1 MKSFEK
7 FLKEEIDIRKIK
19 GLPEDFIRS
28 AEEEAGKNL
37 GVRPDEERQMMRL
50 GPQIMGLIGDSKRM
64 LTTGP
69 DGRRLTPEQV
79 KERSK
84 KLEDLAKKI
93 VLEEYG
99 DIISTS
105 AAPVELDIKLVTD
118 VISEI
123 PKLRQVPEKPE
134 EPKQEEEE
142 QEEQDQDEEKG
153 ECKECGE
160 EKTECQCEGEEDE
173 VELDFGDAISKKKI
187 LNMISQAAGKS
198 TKDIIR
204 YSETAED
211 GIKKIFGDQI
221 GRQILDIWIQ
231 TSDVAD
237 KMDWVIPVE
246 RKASMMKGAPGGMAG
261 AVELKWENYLTQFV
275 NSDLVLESKQAK
287 KIVIK
292 AVGIDF
298 PMLIHETVKGIYLL
312 LQSAAIKKDKKSAEI
327 IKKATSSFSDEAQD
341 FRYGGLALQML
352 LGFVNKFPE
361 SNRFSQLQA
370 RVFGHLSIDKARAQE
385 LVKSLDKNSEGF
397 KAAKQRA
404 DMAYTD
410 KEFLE
415 IMKSMFS
422 VFDKVERG
430 GKLEFVVNDEKF
442 NKSKAKT
449 EVAKIIAYFVEMQ
462 DKYEAELR
470 EWENEEREREEEMK
484 FRKQQQEEELKEV
497 PDWWKEEGEES
508 AEETG
513 EVDYSKMSQR
523 ELQELI
529 DDALDSGDYE
539 KVKQISAFL
548 KEGKEIY
555 LKELERINEGFNP
568 HTDRK

>member
-7 FLKEEIDIRKIK
+7 FIKEEIDIRKIK

-28 AEEEAGKNL
+28 AEEEAEKNL
-37 GVRPDEERQMMRL
+37 GVRPDDERQMMRL
-50 GPQIMGLIGDSKRM
+50 GPQIMNLIGDSKRI
-64 LTTGP
+64 LTTGV
-69 DGRRLTPEQV
+69 DGRRLTSDQV
-79 KERSK
+79 KDRYR
-84 KLEDLAKKI
+84 KLEELAKKI

-105 AAPVELDIKLVTD
+105 AAPVELDVKLVTD

-123 PKLRQVPEKPE
+123 PKLRQVPQKSE
-134 EPKQEEEE
+134 EPQREQEE
-142 QEEQDQDEEKG
+142 QEENQQEEQENQQEG
-153 ECKECGE
+153 GKEG
-160 EKTECQCEGEEDE
+160 
-173 VELDFGDAISKKKI
+173 VELNLGDSISKKKI

-198 TKDIIR
+198 TKDIIQ
-204 YSETAED
+204 YSETAQE
-211 GIKKIFGDQI
+211 GIKNIFGDQL

-312 LQSAAIKKDKKSAEI
+312 LQSAAIKKDKKTAEI

-352 LGFVNKFPE
+352 LSFVNKFPE
-361 SNRFSQLQA
+361 SNRFTQLQA
-370 RVFGHLSIDKARAQE
+370 RVFGHLSIDKIRAQE
-385 LVKSLDKNSEGF
+385 LTNSLDNNSEGY
-397 KAAKQRA
+397 KSAKERA

-410 KEFLE
+410 RQFLE
-415 IMKSMFS
+415 IMKSIFS
-422 VFDKVERG
+422 VFDKVETD
-430 GKLEFVVNDEKF
+430 GKIEFVVNDEKF
-442 NKSKAKT
+442 NNSKAKA
-449 EVAKIIAYFVEMQ
+449 EVSKIIAYFVEKQ
-462 DKYEAELR
+462 DEYERELR
-470 EWENEEREREEEMK
+470 EWEAEEREREEEIE

-497 PDWWKEEGEES
+497 PEWWKEEGEEKG
-508 AEETG
+508 EETS

-523 ELQELI
+523 ELQSLI
-529 DDALDSGDYE
+529 DDALDTGDYE
-539 KVKQISAFL
+539 KVKAISGFL

-555 LKELERINEGFNP
+555 LKELERINENFNP

>member
-28 AEEEAGKNL
+28 AEEEAQKNL

-50 GPQIMGLIGDSKRM
+50 GPQIMNLIGDSKRL

-69 DGRRLTPEQV
+69 DGRRLTSEQV
-79 KERSK
+79 KERVK
-84 KLEDLAKKI
+84 KLEELAKKI

-134 EPKQEEEE
+134 EPQEEEEE
-142 QEEQDQDEEKG
+142 QEEDQDEEKG

-160 EKTECQCEGEEDE
+160 EKTECQCEGEKDE

-198 TKDIIR
+198 TKDIIQ
-204 YSETAED
+204 YSETAEEE
-211 GIKKIFGDQI
+211 IKKIFGEQI

-237 KMDWVIPVE
+237 KMDWIIPVE
-246 RKASMMKGAPGGMAG
+246 RKASMMKGSPGGMAG
-261 AVELKWENYLTQFV
+261 AVELKWENYLTQYI
-275 NSDLVLESKQAK
+275 NSELVLESKQAK

-312 LQSAAIKKDKKSAEI
+312 LQSSAIKKDKKSAEI

-352 LGFVNKFPE
+352 LSFVNKFTE

-370 RVFGHLSIDKARAQE
+370 RVFGHLSIDKVRANE
-385 LVKSLDKNSEGF
+385 LAESLDKNSEGY
-397 KAAKQRA
+397 KAAKERA

-449 EVAKIIAYFVEMQ
+449 EVSKIIAYFVEKQ
-462 DKYEAELR
+462 DEYERELR
-470 EWENEEREREEEMK
+470 EWEAEEREREEEMR
-484 FRKQQQEEELKEV
+484 FRKQQEEEELKEV
-497 PDWWKEEGEES
+497 PEWWKEEGEEKE
-508 AEETG
+508 EETS

-523 ELQELI
+523 ELQSLI
-529 DDALDSGDYE
+529 DDALDAGDYE
-539 KVKQISAFL
+539 KVKTISGFL

-555 LKELERINEGFNP
+555 LKELERINENFNP